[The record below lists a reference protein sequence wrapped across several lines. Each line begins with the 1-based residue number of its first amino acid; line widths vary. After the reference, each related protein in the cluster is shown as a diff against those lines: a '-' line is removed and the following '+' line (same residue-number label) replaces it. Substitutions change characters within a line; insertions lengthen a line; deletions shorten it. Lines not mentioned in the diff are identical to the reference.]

1 MSSQATA
8 SRPRPVTDA
17 TVQLELRRRRTRRML
32 RTRVAVAAG
41 VVGLLAAAV
50 WLLTFSGAFAAQRV
64 VVSGTETLSFDDVSA
79 AAGVAIGDPLARQ
92 DVDAMAERVAA
103 LRAVESVQVTRDW
116 PHAVRIAVVERRPV
130 LAVRESG
137 GFNLIDRFG
146 VAYRT
151 VGSVPGGVAVAE
163 VNSADR
169 PLLMQVSNVIQTLPD
184 FLDGKVATVRA
195 GSADSIVL
203 VLTNGDQI
211 IWGSAEQSDLKA
223 KAIVALMKHKASVYD
238 VSAPANP
245 ALR

>member
-1 MSSQATA
+1 MSPQATA
-8 SRPRPVTDA
+8 SPPRPVTDA

-50 WLLTFSGAFAAQRV
+50 WLLTFSSVFAAQRV
-64 VVSGTETLSFDDVSA
+64 VVSGTETLSSDDVSA

-92 DVDAMAERVAA
+92 DVDAMAA

-116 PHAVRIAVVERRPV
+116 PHAVRIAVVERTPV
-130 LAVRESG
+130 LAVKESG
-137 GFNLIDRFG
+137 GYNLIDRFG
-146 VAYRT
+146 VAYRS
-151 VGSVPGGVAVAE
+151 VGSVPGGVAVAD
-163 VNSADR
+163 VNSANR

-184 FLDGKVATVRA
+184 LLDGKVATVRA

-203 VLTNGDQI
+203 VLTNADQI

-223 KAIVALMKHKASVYD
+223 TAIVPLMKHKASVYD
-238 VSAPANP
+238 VSAPGNP